1 MIYVKH
7 PTLGNKHVPD
17 SEQSALEA
25 EGWVRWPRTAA
36 QKAGVPTLSPETVS
50 APGTTQVQAP
60 PRKKPGRKPKVQT

>member
-36 QKAGVPTLSPETVS
+36 QKAGVPPPEPESV
-50 APGTTQVQAP
+50 PEVVQPA
-60 PRKKPGRKPKVQT
+60 RKKPGRKPKVQT